1 MTGNKIKST
10 NNNDNDNEQK
20 KQQQKKAK
28 AKSNGIKC
36 KVEQRV
42 GQKIKQEE
50 RGKEE
55 NEKLKKLKTQ

>member
-10 NNNDNDNEQK
+10 SNNDNEQ

>member
-10 NNNDNDNEQK
+10 SNNDNEQ

-42 GQKIKQEE
+42 AQKNKT
-50 RGKEE
+50 RSWKEE

>member
-10 NNNDNDNEQK
+10 SNNDNEQK
-20 KQQQKKAK
+20 QQQQKKAK

-42 GQKIKQEE
+42 GQKKIKQEE

>member
-10 NNNDNDNEQK
+10 SNNDNEQ

-42 GQKIKQEE
+42 GQKIKQE

-55 NEKLKKLKTQ
+55 NEKLKTQ

>member
-10 NNNDNDNEQK
+10 SNNDNDNEQ

>member
-10 NNNDNDNEQK
+10 SNNDNEQ

-42 GQKIKQEE
+42 GQKKIKQEQ